1 MNLKFIKMDL
11 ILGIRSW
18 LRSIGTVFWTILFP
32 VLLIMMF
39 GAIFSGADDVEYDL
53 IIQNLDETD
62 FSEEF
67 VNLLKNNI
75 TIFKID
81 EISKN
86 KNLAQYMLDN
96 DKSVALQIPN
106 DFGVTLQQY
115 FIDKN
120 VTVNLT
126 FFFDPTDTS
135 TVPIIRSIVTG
146 VLNEF
151 NDAITGSNNF
161 IGLDE
166 KSTIGED
173 YDFIDF

>member
-1 MNLKFIKMDL
+1 MNLKFIKTDL

-18 LRSIGTVFWTILFP
+18 LRSIGTVFLTILFP

-86 KNLAQYMLDN
+86 ENIAQYMLDN
-96 DKSVALQIPN
+96 VS
-106 DFGVTLQQY
+106 
-115 FIDKN
+115 
-120 VTVNLT
+120 
-126 FFFDPTDTS
+126 
-135 TVPIIRSIVTG
+135 
-146 VLNEF
+146 
-151 NDAITGSNNF
+151 
-161 IGLDE
+161 
-166 KSTIGED
+166 
-173 YDFIDF
+173 